1 MAKSHSFFGLRTGS
15 TKTLTFQVFN
25 GRQITKDRVYLVK
38 NPKTTAQMMQR
49 ACFATVSAAYST
61 LREIC
66 DHSFENQDGKV
77 ANASEFIRRNV
88 EIMRNQSK
96 AFNPYNWKSMLPNSL
111 VVSDGTLNMVGS
123 IASNSKGKLDEE
135 DGVKVCHD
143 VIYGW
148 DDIFTKAADPTDITW
163 AQLLSFL
170 DIEAGDQI
178 TYGQVQPYNGDADA
192 FGGALPCQLK
202 LTRIIAPS
210 TSEGLAKPAFKIH
223 SEVGTWYQFTNY
235 AEASQNVEALYID
248 HDSGVT
254 HIGLTIPSNWTGDT
268 YHHYGALLILS
279 RKTNNKWK
287 RSKCV
292 LSCDNGT
299 DVLAGDYTMK
309 NVVSTWSPTGELYLN
324 NATTRSA
331 PANWE

>member
-25 GRQITKDRVYLVK
+25 GKQVTKDRVYLVK

-66 DHSFENQDGKV
+66 DHSFEYQEGKV
-77 ANASEFIRRNV
+77 ANASEFVRRNV

-111 VVSDGTLNMVGS
+111 VVSDGSLNMLGTV
-123 IASNSKGKLDEE
+123 ASGSKGSLETEGNIKF
-135 DGVKVCHD
+135 CQD
-143 VIYGW
+143 VIEGW
-148 DDIFTKAADPTDITW
+148 ENLYTDGTLLEEMTW
-163 AQLLSFL
+163 AQALNLLEL
-170 DIEAGDQI
+170 QPGDQI
-178 TYGQVQPYNGDADA
+178 TFGQVQPYNGDADT

-202 LTRIIAPS
+202 LARIVAPS
-210 TSEGLAKPAFKIH
+210 TAEGLAKPAFVVAGDVGDIH
-223 SEVGTWYQFTNY
+223 QFANY
-235 AEASQNVEALYID
+235 DEASQNADLLYIN
-248 HDSGVT
+248 HIGGQT
-254 HIGLTIPSNWTGDT
+254 HLGLTIPGNWTGST
-268 YHHYGALLILS
+268 YNHYGALLILS
-279 RKTNNKWK
+279 RKSNNKWK

-292 LSCDNGT
+292 LSANNST
-299 DVLAGDYTMK
+299 DVLSGDYSMK

-324 NATTRSA
+324 NAVTRSA